1 MGIWLPTKIWM
12 DQNQEEV
19 DELQKWW
26 FGGNQITL
34 LHHVTISVKVLPISC
49 TILQSNPPSVDLQLK
64 IPKTHTWI
72 MFGGFFGILSQFY
85 GSKMIRTCQQRVMWV
100 PGNTS
105 VVLSTLPCI
114 RSCFLLTNRWD
125 NHKQPA
131 DEPWPDPTGTAWMFF
146 EKWLS
151 IEELSNLQGGSWP
164 IYSYSPVAILGILE
178 Q

>member
-34 LHHVTISVKVLPISC
+34 LHHVTISVKVLPIFC
-49 TILQSNPPSVDLQLK
+49 TILQSTQRGSTAENTKNSHLIGLCLE
-64 IPKTHTWI
+64 
-72 MFGGFFGILSQFY
+72 GFFGILSQFY
-85 GSKMIRTCQQRVMWV
+85 GSRMIRTCQQRVMWV
-100 PGNTS
+100 PGNIS

-125 NHKQPA
+125 NHKRPA

-164 IYSYSPVAILGILE
+164 IVIHQLHFSVS
-178 Q
+178 

>member
-1 MGIWLPTKIWM
+1 MIWRESDNFTPPC
-12 DQNQEEV
+12 
-19 DELQKWW
+19 
-26 FGGNQITL
+26 
-34 LHHVTISVKVLPISC
+34 HHICQSFTY
-49 TILQSNPPSVDLQLK
+49 ILYNPPVHPAWIYSWKYQKLTLD
-64 IPKTHTWI
+64 WI

-100 PGNTS
+100 PGNIS

-125 NHKQPA
+125 NHKRPA

-164 IYSYSPVAILGILE
+164 IVIHQLHFSVS
-178 Q
+178 